1 MASQV
6 DRRTIERWLLEHGF
20 ILEPGT
26 KTSHRHFIWRSTK
39 ITLPG
44 HGPQDMT
51 KKHVA
56 LLLRALEAA
65 GFDKKAVKREW
76 LV

>member
-1 MASQV
+1 
-6 DRRTIERWLLEHGF
+6 
-20 ILEPGT
+20 
-26 KTSHRHFIWRSTK
+26 
-39 ITLPG
+39 
-44 HGPQDMT
+44 MT

-56 LLLRALEAA
+56 LILRALEAS